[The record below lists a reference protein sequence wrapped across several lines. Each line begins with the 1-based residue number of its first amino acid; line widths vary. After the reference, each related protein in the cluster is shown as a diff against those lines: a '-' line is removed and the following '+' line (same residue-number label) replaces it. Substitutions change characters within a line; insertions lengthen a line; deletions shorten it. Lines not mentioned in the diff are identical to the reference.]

1 MRSRTAVF
9 SLVIVAGLMWFG
21 LLAFM
26 NRQPPDLSN
35 ILVFLLILG
44 GAVSCTAIPIAH
56 ATMARFPITL
66 GRRRDLNRAIRR
78 GLLVGILAMAL
89 MGLRLARL
97 LTLAN
102 GIILAL
108 FMLSVEVLA
117 TIRRR

>member
-1 MRSRTAVF
+1 MGNKTAVF
-9 SLVIVAGLMWFG
+9 CLVIVAALLWFG

-26 NRQPPDLSN
+26 NRKPPDLYSML
-35 ILVFLLILG
+35 IFLLILG

-56 ATMARFPITL
+56 ATMARFPVTL
-66 GRRRDLNRAIRR
+66 GRGRDMNRAVRR
-78 GLLVGILAMAL
+78 GLLVGILSMAL
-89 MGLRLARL
+89 MGLRIARL
-97 LTLAN
+97 LTMVN